1 MKSLQTTLKSIRD
14 ALNGT
19 SASGSVYHFNR
30 PTNQPTHFVVWQ
42 EDSEI
47 GSFHADNRKAE
58 QQISG
63 TVDCFTQIE
72 YDPLLDEIQEALDAT
87 ENVAWMLESVQ
98 YEDETKYIHYEW
110 QFRVV

>member
-1 MKSLQTTLKSIRD
+1 M
-14 ALNGT
+14 
-19 SASGSVYHFNR
+19 
-30 PTNQPTHFVVWQ
+30 
-42 EDSEI
+42 
-47 GSFHADNRKAE
+47 GSFHADNRKQE

-110 QFRVV
+110 AFRVI